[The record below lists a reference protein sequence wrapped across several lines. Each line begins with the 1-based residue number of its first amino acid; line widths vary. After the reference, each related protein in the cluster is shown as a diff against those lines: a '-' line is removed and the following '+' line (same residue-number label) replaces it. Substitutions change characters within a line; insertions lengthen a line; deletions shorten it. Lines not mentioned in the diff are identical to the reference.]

1 MNKMVI
7 IINGKDYNDDDGDG
21 EDDMMMMVKSDCD
34 KYRWK

>member
-1 MNKMVI
+1 MVI

-34 KYRWK
+34 IYR